1 MLFYRRT
8 RKEEQAILS
17 LSQIKNKSAPRL
29 IGLHSA
35 VLTAATALIERCY
48 SCGVPILIT
57 QGLRTIAEQDEL
69 YAQGRTKPGAIV
81 TNAKGGYSYHNY
93 GLAIDFALLLPDGS
107 SVSWDMKR
115 DGDKDQIADWL
126 EVVQQAKLLG
136 FEWGGDWTSFK
147 DYPHFQ
153 MSFGLSLA
161 GLRSGAKPSEE
172 AYKLVNKKE
181 EQAVKSD
188 VIAVVKVNGV
198 KIADGLLE
206 NGVTYVPVRAVA
218 EALRAK
224 VGFDSTTRTVE
235 ITSNR

>member
-1 MLFYRRT
+1 M
-8 RKEEQAILS
+8 LS

>member
-1 MLFYRRT
+1 MFYRRT

>member
-1 MLFYRRT
+1 M
-8 RKEEQAILS
+8 
-17 LSQIKNKSAPRL
+17 
-29 IGLHSA
+29 
-35 VLTAATALIERCY
+35 
-48 SCGVPILIT
+48 
-57 QGLRTIAEQDEL
+57 
-69 YAQGRTKPGAIV
+69 
-81 TNAKGGYSYHNY
+81 
-93 GLAIDFALLLPDGS
+93 
-107 SVSWDMKR
+107 SWDMKR